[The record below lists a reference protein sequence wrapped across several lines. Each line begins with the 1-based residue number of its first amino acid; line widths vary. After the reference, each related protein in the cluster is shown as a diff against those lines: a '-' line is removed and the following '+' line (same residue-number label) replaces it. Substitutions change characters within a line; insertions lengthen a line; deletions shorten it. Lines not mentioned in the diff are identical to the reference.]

1 MCKFTPGLYA
11 MVGMRFYG
19 EGKRLE
25 RLVLTKLRH
34 WQQDPQRKPL
44 LLTGAPGVGK
54 TWLLQDWGKKYFAN
68 VAYFNFAAHPEYQQF
83 FTAPYAVAKA
93 VAQLQLASTQPI
105 YPEKTLIILDAID
118 DCPVV
123 INALPAFRASAIPYQ
138 VVAAA
143 RGYGLRQATWP
154 SGAVEQLTV
163 YPLTFTE
170 FLHACGDHNL
180 VAYLESI
187 NELAPL
193 PDFFFHALSEKLKM
207 YFMIGGMPATVAP
220 WAQAQDVVALSAALR
235 ALSAACERTFLCT
248 PMLQDVPKLSLL
260 WQSIPQQLARVNKK
274 FNYRGVKVGA
284 RAREYARALQWLQDT
299 GLVHKVVRA
308 ATPTG
313 PLVAASVAPGFK
325 LYPLDV
331 GLLRHAMQ
339 IAPPALMQGEF
350 LFSAF
355 NGALSE
361 TFVLQSLLP
370 QYGNEIYYWSQLNPF
385 YAIDF
390 LLPQDEAVIPLALK
404 VPAKLAWRSLDKF
417 KVIAGNVP
425 ALRVSLTLANLKME
439 GDMLTVPLFLVD
451 HLKRLIGMALSEL

>member
-11 MVGMRFYG
+11 MEGMRFYG

-143 RGYGLRQATWP
+143 HGYGLRQATWP

-220 WAQAQDVVALSAALR
+220 WAQ
-235 ALSAACERTFLCT
+235 
-248 PMLQDVPKLSLL
+248 
-260 WQSIPQQLARVNKK
+260 
-274 FNYRGVKVGA
+274 
-284 RAREYARALQWLQDT
+284 AREYARALQWLQDT

-404 VPAKLAWRSLDKF
+404 VPAKLAWRSLNKF
-417 KVIAGNVP
+417 KVRAGNVP